1 MGSTV
6 LFILLALFGAL
17 FGVLVLSGNWDQRDH
32 RLLGWQKAAES
43 CGLQVLSNRRPL
55 EARTELVTV
64 WIETYGDKQRST
76 QVMVVVPGPPDFTT
90 VRIRPEPLFSW
101 GREIEVGDLHFDTI
115 FLIEGPAPLVFALL
129 HAETRR
135 LLLQVSTTSPVEI
148 SSGVLLARMADEKLS
163 DLLPLLVA
171 AGQRL
176 AQSMDVPRRLAE
188 NAKGDPTPAVRL
200 NNLLLLIREFP
211 GEPETVEALRAAS
224 ADPSPEIRLRA
235 AKEMDAE
242 GRDVLFELAES
253 LVDDSV
259 SAEAVSILDRELPFE
274 RARAILDQALRTRRL
289 RTAQACLEAIG
300 QSGDA
305 TAVGVLEKVMAQEEG
320 ELAAAAARILGATGS
335 PAAEPWL
342 IQALRREP
350 AGLQVAAAN
359 ALGRVGSVA
368 AVPPLQEV
376 AERSWLD
383 LELRRATRQAIAE
396 IQSRLPGASPG
407 QLSLAGAEAGQ
418 LSLAADPAGQVS
430 LSGGEEELAPEPR
443 RPE

>member
-1 MGSTV
+1 MEGK
-6 LFILLALFGAL
+6 I
-17 FGVLVLSGNWDQRDH
+17 WDQSDH
-32 RLLGWQKAAES
+32 RLQGWQKAAES
-43 CGLQVLSNRRPL
+43 CGLQVMSNRRPL

-64 WIETYGDKQRST
+64 WIETCGDKQRST

-115 FLIEGPAPLVFALL
+115 FFIEGPAPLVFAVLN
-129 HAETRR
+129 AETRR
-135 LLLQVSTTSPVEI
+135 LLLRVSTTSHVEI
-148 SSGVLLARMADEKLS
+148 SSGSLLARMADEKIS
-163 DLLPLLVA
+163 DLLPLLVD

-176 AQSMDVPRRLAE
+176 ARSMDVPRRLAE
-188 NAKGDPTPAVRL
+188 NAKGDPAPGVRL
-200 NNLLLLIREFP
+200 NNLLLLIRELP
-211 GEPETVEALRAAS
+211 GEPETVEAIRAALT
-224 ADPSPEIRLRA
+224 DPSPEIRLLA
-235 AKEMDAE
+235 AKELGAE
-242 GRDVLFELAES
+242 GREVLVGVAES
-253 LVDDSV
+253 LVDDPV

-300 QSGDA
+300 QRGDA

-320 ELAAAAARILGATGS
+320 ELATAAARALGATGG

-368 AVPPLQEV
+368 AVPLLQEA
-376 AERSWLD
+376 AERSRLD

-396 IQSRLPGASPG
+396 IHSRLPGASRG
-407 QLSLAGAEAGQ
+407 QLSLAGSEAGQ
-418 LSLAADPAGQVS
+418 LSLTADPAGQLSLPSREPGQLS
-430 LSGGEEELAPEPR
+430 LSGPEEER
-443 RPE
+443 S